1 MSTPFEVETGE
12 VTLSGHVAGPEKAPV
27 VLLIHGYPDDST
39 VWDGVV
45 ADLAADHRVITYD
58 VRGAGASTAPAGQRG
73 YHLGRLMADLAAVI
87 EAQVP
92 DGARVHLVGHDW
104 GSIQGW
110 QALVDSRTR
119 HRIASYT
126 SVSGPSL
133 DLAFGAMSERL
144 RARKLAALPPML
156 GQMLRS
162 WYIFAFHVPAFAPLV
177 WRAGAAHL
185 WPRLLRRTDGIEVAP
200 RAGQLA
206 DALRGINLYRAN
218 FREKA
223 LAPRPATIEQPVQLL
238 VPRNDPFVSPAV
250 FDDLA
255 TRVPHLVR
263 EDIESGHWLP
273 LKDPALL
280 AARVRRFVA
289 HVDGGRDC
297 GALVHGRRL
306 AARKTAGAGPLAGR
320 LALVTGAGSGIGR
333 ATAIALAGKGADIVA
348 TDIDKAAA
356 ERTATL
362 ARLVGVE
369 AHARVVDVSDAGAMA
384 ALADWTDDVLGGI
397 DILVNNAGI
406 GMAGDFLD
414 TRIEDWRRVLDVNL
428 WGVIHGARLF
438 GARMAARQSGGHIVN
453 VASAAAFMPARG
465 LSAYAATKS
474 AVLTMTTCLRAE
486 LADQGIGVS
495 AICPGI
501 IDTGI
506 TDRTTFVGA
515 SAETQDRKRAA
526 ASRLYARRALTA
538 EAVADQILAAIL
550 KNEPVALVGLEAV
563 IGNLL
568 GRVSPALMRRLAGAD
583 LMPK

>member
-1 MSTPFEVETGE
+1 MSTPFQVEAGE

-58 VRGAGASTAPAGQRG
+58 VRGAGASTAPASSRG
-73 YHLGRLMADLAAVI
+73 YHLGRLMADLSSVI

-92 DGARVHLVGHDW
+92 DGGKIHLVGHDW

-110 QALVDSRTR
+110 QALVDARTR

-133 DLAFGAMSERL
+133 DLAFGAMARRL
-144 RARKLAALPPML
+144 RDQPLAALPPLL
-156 GQMLRS
+156 GQLMRS
-162 WYIFAFHVPAFAPLV
+162 WYVLAFHVPAFAPLV
-177 WRAGAAHL
+177 WRAGAARL
-185 WPRLLRRTDGIEVAP
+185 WPRILRRTDGIDVAGRP
-200 RAGQLA
+200 TQLE

-218 FREKA
+218 FREK
-223 LAPRPATIEQPVQLL
+223 LMAPQRQTIGQPVQLL
-238 VPRNDPFVSPAV
+238 VPRNDPFVSAAV

-255 TRVPHLVR
+255 ADVPHLVR

-280 AARVRRFVA
+280 AARVRRFVT
-289 HVDGGRDC
+289 HVDGGKDC
-297 GALVHGRRL
+297 GAFVHGRRL
-306 AARKTAGAGPLAGR
+306 AARRTPGAAPLAGK
-320 LALVTGAGSGIGR
+320 LALITGAGSGIGR
-333 ATAIALAGKGADIVA
+333 ATAIALAEKGADIIA
-348 TDIDKAAA
+348 TDIDEAAA

-369 AHARVVDVSDAGAMA
+369 AHARKVDVADAGAMT
-384 ALADWTDDVLGGI
+384 ALADWTEEMLGGV
-397 DILVNNAGI
+397 DIVVNNAGI

-414 TRIEDWRRVLDVNL
+414 TSVEDWRRVLDVNL

-438 GARMAARQSGGHIVN
+438 GGRMAARHSGGHIVN

-474 AVLTMTTCLRAE
+474 AVLMMTTCLRAE
-486 LADQGIGVS
+486 LRDKGIGVS

-515 SAETQDRKRAA
+515 SAEAQDRRRAA

-538 EAVADQILAAIL
+538 EVVAEQIIAAIL
-550 KNEPVALVGLEAV
+550 KDRAVAHVGLEAV
-563 IGNLL
+563 LGNLL
-568 GRVSPALMRRLAGAD
+568 GRLSPGLMRRIAGAD